1 MPFVTHAQNFEDL
14 ILYRALKDVKSGF
27 YIDVGANSPTAES
40 VTKAFY
46 DRGWSGINVEP
57 DVTIFASLV
66 DERPRD
72 INLNVAVW
80 REAGDHTLY
89 LVDGISAFS
98 TLEPAMA
105 RLHREAGRTIRE
117 VPMRTTTLVDI
128 CNAYVGDR
136 TIHFLKVD
144 VEGGEYEAFQ
154 GHDFA
159 RWRPWIILGE
169 AHGPDFDAVHY
180 LPWERHLEKNG
191 YSFVYTDGLNRFFVA
206 DEHLDKLAK
215 HFRAPPNV
223 YDDWIRASE
232 DSLRIRAE
240 GAEARAHEWAQMLIE
255 RSAEAEALRA
265 EVTALR
271 QSTSWRLTAPLRAL
285 RGHRNRE
292 GANIAPKSSAPVAL
306 EPTAPAKPAT
316 APEESSVGREPVPAP
331 RADLPGEVQAVDLH
345 GTRFNVADS
354 ATDFGSFWTRVAS
367 GAWEPETFS
376 LIERL
381 ANPGAPFVDIGAW
394 IGPTTLFAAARGSI
408 VHAYECDPVAL
419 EHLHRNIAVNPDLVP
434 RITVSETAVGEANGR
449 MQLWSVEA
457 GNSETSLFARH
468 ERDGAILHCAE
479 SIEVEVVDAAAL
491 FCRHGYAADPAA
503 FIKIDIE
510 GAEFRVVPRLAPL
523 IAGSAAVWYISFH
536 ELNINP
542 TDVPARAL
550 RIAEMLRT
558 LITFAP
564 LRWYDTSLKELDRS
578 AVLDAVIRGDWPANG
593 SLVFA
598 SRDLA
603 A

>member
-1 MPFVTHAQNFEDL
+1 MPFVTHAQNFDCL
-14 ILYRALKDVKSGF
+14 MLYRALKDVPSGF
-27 YIDVGANSPTAES
+27 YIDVGANSPTADS
-40 VTKAFY
+40 ITKAFY
-46 DRGWSGINVEP
+46 DRGWSGINVKP
-57 DVTIFASLV
+57 DITVFASLV
-66 DERPRD
+66 EERPRD

-89 LVDGISAFS
+89 LVDEISAFS

-105 RLHREAGRTIRE
+105 RLHREAGRTVRE

-128 CNAYVGDR
+128 CNSYVGDR
-136 TIHFLKVD
+136 AIHFLKVD
-144 VEGGEYEAFQ
+144 VEGGEYDAFQ
-154 GHDFA
+154 GHDFE
-159 RWRPWIILGE
+159 RWRPWIIIGE
-169 AHGPDFDAVHY
+169 AHGPDFDAAHY
-180 LPWERHLEKNG
+180 LPWERRLEQNG
-191 YSFVYTDGLNRFFVA
+191 YSFFYTDGLNRFFIA
-206 DEHLDKLAK
+206 NEHLGKLAK

-223 YDDWIRASE
+223 YDDWMRASE
-232 DSLRIRAE
+232 EALRIRAE
-240 GAEARAHEWAQMLIE
+240 AAEHRAHDWAQMLIA

-285 RGHRNRE
+285 RGHLNRQA
-292 GANIAPKSSAPVAL
+292 ANMAPKSSAPAAL
-306 EPTAPAKPAT
+306 EPTAPAAPMT
-316 APEESSVGREPVPAP
+316 AHEAPTVSREPARPSPAE
-331 RADLPGEVQAVDLH
+331 LPAEVQAIDLRDI
-345 GTRFNVADS
+345 RFNVADS
-354 ATDFGSFWTRVAS
+354 ATAFGSFWARAAS
-367 GAWEPETFS
+367 GAWEPETLR

-381 ANPGAPFVDIGAW
+381 ARPGAPFVDIGAW

-419 EHLHRNIAVNPDLVP
+419 ERLRRNIAVNPDLVP
-434 RITVSETAVGEANGR
+434 RITVSETAIGESNGR
-449 MQLWSVEA
+449 IRLWSAEP
-457 GNSETSLFARH
+457 GNSETSLFERH
-468 ERDGAILHCAE
+468 ERDGAIRNCAA
-479 SIEVEVVDAAAL
+479 SIEVEVVDAAEL
-491 FCRHGYAADPAA
+491 FRRHGYAADPAA

-542 TDVPARAL
+542 TDVPARVQ

-564 LRWYDTSLKELDRS
+564 LRWYDASLKELDS
-578 AVLDAVIRGDWPANG
+578 AAALDAVIRGEWPANG
-593 SLVFA
+593 SLVFS